1 MRSKTSATLMLV
13 LTFLLG
19 CVAGSIGNH
28 LYETHIKNT
37 AARPGVR
44 PAPRDIV
51 EEMGRDLNLSTDQ
64 KEKLKGIVQQSREH
78 YRALSTQFRPQYDVI
93 RNETNQQIRQILNEE
108 QKARFEKTIKEM
120 DERHKGRERPPRP

>member
-1 MRSKTSATLMLV
+1 MLV

-19 CVAGSIGNH
+19 CVTGSIGYH
-28 LYETHIKNT
+28 LYETRIKSA
-37 AARPGVR
+37 AARPAYR

-51 EEMGRDLNLSTDQ
+51 EEMGRDLNLSADQ
-64 KEKLKGIVQQSREH
+64 KEKLQAIVRQSRER

-120 DERHKGRERPPRP
+120 DERHKGRDRAPRP

>member
-19 CVAGSIGNH
+19 CVAGSIANH
-28 LYETHIKNT
+28 LYQSRIKNT
-37 AARPGVR
+37 PTKQGFR

-51 EEMGRDLNLSTDQ
+51 EDMGRDLNLSADQ
-64 KEKLKGIVQQSREH
+64 KDKLKEIVQQSRER

-120 DERHKGRERPPRP
+120 DERHKNRDRPPRS